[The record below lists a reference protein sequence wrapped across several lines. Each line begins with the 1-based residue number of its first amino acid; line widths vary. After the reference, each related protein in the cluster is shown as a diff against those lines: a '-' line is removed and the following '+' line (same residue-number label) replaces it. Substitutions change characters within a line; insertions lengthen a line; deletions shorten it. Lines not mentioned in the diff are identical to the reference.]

1 MTIPFCAAPPFYFF
15 KNFKT
20 LPKIY
25 KQRLLHSHIDQV
37 YVLSVKSFKDRITHT
52 KNQMSSYGIPFVFI
66 FDYDIPQ
73 LSKSELKVFGESQL
87 TMAQK
92 SLVLKHIQA
101 WKDALKHHHKH
112 VLIFEDD
119 VILDKNFHEKLEK
132 IIQAMKTLPQDFL
145 IFLGG
150 GDTKVPEHFFLTQGP
165 LVELPLATTE
175 GYIVDLPSIKK
186 RVQWLKNHK
195 INLPADHLIVKID
208 QDNKT
213 RHYWSKEPLV
223 EQGSVTGK
231 FITKLDQH
239 RLKHS
244 KFFNTLRY
252 HWNKIQRR
260 KLRSFIVKLKYYLR
274 KKS

>member
-1 MTIPFCAAPPFYFF
+1 VTIPFCAAPHLLFF
-15 KNFKT
+15 KNFKIVQ
-20 LPKIY
+20 KIHT
-25 KQRLLHSHIDQV
+25 QRLLHSHIDQV
-37 YVLSVKSFKDRITHT
+37 YVLSVKSFKDRIAHI
-52 KNQMSSYGIPFVFI
+52 KDQMSSYGIPFVFI
-66 FDYDIPQ
+66 FDYDIPK
-73 LSKSELKVFGESQL
+73 LSRSELKVFAESQL

-101 WKDALKHHHKH
+101 WKDALKHHHQH

-132 IIQAMKTLPQDFL
+132 IMQAIKALPQDFL

-150 GDTKVPEHFFLTQGP
+150 GDTKVPEHFFLSQGP
-165 LVELPLATTE
+165 LVELPLSTTE
-175 GYIVDLPSIKK
+175 GYIVDLASIKK
-186 RVQWLKNHK
+186 RIQWLKTHK
-195 INLPADHLIVKID
+195 ITLPSDHLMVKMD

-213 RHYWSKEPLV
+213 RQYWSKEPLV

-231 FITKLDQH
+231 FITKLDQN

-244 KFFNTLRY
+244 KCFNVLRY

>member
-1 MTIPFCAAPPFYFF
+1 
-15 KNFKT
+15 

-37 YVLSVKSFKDRITHT
+37 YVLSVKSFKDRITHI

-101 WKDALKHHHKH
+101 WKDALKHHHQH

-132 IIQAMKTLPQDFL
+132 IMQAIKALPQDFL

-150 GDTKVPEHFFLTQGP
+150 GDTKVPEHFFLSEGP
-165 LVELPLATTE
+165 LVELPLATAE
-175 GYIVDLPSIKK
+175 GYIVDLASIKK
-186 RVQWLKNHK
+186 RMQWLKTHK
-195 INLPADHLIVKID
+195 ISLPADHLIVKID

-244 KFFNTLRY
+244 KFFNVLRY

-260 KLRSFIVKLKYYLR
+260 KLRSFLVKLKYYLR